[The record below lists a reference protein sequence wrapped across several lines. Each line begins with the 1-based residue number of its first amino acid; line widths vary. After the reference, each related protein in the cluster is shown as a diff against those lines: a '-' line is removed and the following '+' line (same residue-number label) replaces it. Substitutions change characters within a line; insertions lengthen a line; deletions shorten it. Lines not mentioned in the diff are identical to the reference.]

1 MYTYT
6 LLSIYKHVGNN
17 MKKRNRIIF
26 IIGITL
32 IYTSIVL
39 FFFPKESEFYLKSDI
54 KEFENSLI
62 PISAIFSFV
71 IVFLAFFDKKDFT
84 GNKLTKIIQIGFIGI
99 MSYFLFQQN
108 SKIVTTVG
116 LYINRLSVKEF
127 LTQEFIVNFKRE
139 NEPYIL
145 GRITNRN
152 YESELD
158 KVKLKQT
165 EFNKIM
171 EKETIKLKFKK
182 GLFGIPYEPIINE

>member
-1 MYTYT
+1 
-6 LLSIYKHVGNN
+6 

-54 KEFENSLI
+54 KEFSNSLI

-84 GNKLTKIIQIGFIGI
+84 GNKITKIVQISFIGI

-116 LYINRLSVKEF
+116 LYINRLSEKDF
-127 LTQEFIVNFKRE
+127 LTREFIVNFKRE

-145 GRITNRN
+145 GRITNRK

-182 GLFGIPYEPIINE
+182 GIFGIPFEPIKTN

>member
-1 MYTYT
+1 
-6 LLSIYKHVGNN
+6 

-39 FFFPKESEFYLKSDI
+39 FIYPKESEYYLKSDI
-54 KEFENSLI
+54 KEFENSLV

-71 IVFLAFFDKKDFT
+71 IVFLVFFDKKDFT
-84 GNKLTKIIQIGFIGI
+84 GKKITKIIQIGFIGI

-116 LYINRLSVKEF
+116 LYLNRLSENEF
-127 LTQEFIVNFKRE
+127 LTREFKVNFKMDY
-139 NEPYIL
+139 EPYVL

-152 YESELD
+152 YDSELD
-158 KVKLKQT
+158 KVKLKKT

-171 EKETIKLKFKK
+171 EKETITLKFKK
-182 GLFGIPYEPIINE
+182 GIFGVPFEPIKTD